1 VHFFDAVSAR
11 AELSL
16 AWVLLRTDPSR
27 GWVSRRHSG
36 SRGVATGLGK
46 HRSSNSFG
54 RRHLISWLLCRLF
67 NLEDNGSM
75 TPQSPDPIQL
85 APRSAVGPSP
95 TSASRHTTR
104 LWRKASQPAPTVLA
118 QSVWG
123 DTQIAT
129 RTPPWTDEGKTR
141 ALWQALPDLVFIVDR
156 QGQVLEFQ
164 APPDLEY
171 PVSAQ
176 GVVGRRLGEL
186 LPSALAQQVR
196 YYIEKALRM
205 GSPQVLHAEY
215 QVMGRTRTFQA
226 RMAPCSPDAVLA
238 LVRDVTDRVHM
249 EQELLEISH
258 REQMRIGQDLH
269 DGLGQHLTGI
279 TFLLRALEKKL
290 AARQLPEAA
299 EVAEVLRLVM
309 QALAQTRSLARGLVP
324 VELESKG
331 LRAALQE
338 LAATAEHV
346 FRIRCTAAVDEAVQI
361 HDQAVATHLF
371 RLAQEALNNAVRHGK
386 AKHVTLE
393 LTQAG
398 EYLALTIQ
406 DDGVG
411 LPKTGPPKPG
421 LGLKIMQYRAQK
433 LGGVLQVQ
441 PGPHGGTVVSC
452 IFPCPPQPAPSQTEP
467 AADAQLLLAAGAQP
481 APAHAQPSPEG
492 SGLSHLQPI

>member
-1 VHFFDAVSAR
+1 
-11 AELSL
+11 
-16 AWVLLRTDPSR
+16 
-27 GWVSRRHSG
+27 
-36 SRGVATGLGK
+36 
-46 HRSSNSFG
+46 
-54 RRHLISWLLCRLF
+54 
-67 NLEDNGSM
+67 
-75 TPQSPDPIQL
+75 
-85 APRSAVGPSP
+85 
-95 TSASRHTTR
+95 
-104 LWRKASQPAPTVLA
+104 
-118 QSVWG
+118 
-123 DTQIAT
+123 
-129 RTPPWTDEGKTR
+129 
-141 ALWQALPDLVFIVDR
+141 
-156 QGQVLEFQ
+156 
-164 APPDLEY
+164 
-171 PVSAQ
+171 
-176 GVVGRRLGEL
+176 
-186 LPSALAQQVR
+186 
-196 YYIEKALRM
+196 
-205 GSPQVLHAEY
+205 
-215 QVMGRTRTFQA
+215 
-226 RMAPCSPDAVLA
+226 
-238 LVRDVTDRVHM
+238 M